1 MPGDSSFYIII
12 LWVKRNNVAAFP
24 SYSQQIF
31 YVLKL
36 LKRVF
41 NSFETSTFI
50 SGKENTFQCKLGEI
64 GEKIIWKIGQLPP
77 LPDISENWQRV
88 NSIIFNTGPLC
99 SKGFRREFV
108 IASEYWL
115 YLPRSPQ
122 IGEIVQRFMGYLF
135 QIYLRLK
142 PENVSYDYF
151 YQCQC
156 RVASLRRM

>member
-31 YVLKL
+31 YVSKL
-36 LKRVF
+36 LKRVL
-41 NSFETSTFI
+41 NSPQTHTLI

-115 YLPRSPQ
+115 LPKSPQ

-135 QIYLRLK
+135 QIYLRLNS
-142 PENVSYDYF
+142 ENVSYIVIF
-151 YQCQC
+151 YQCQLS
-156 RVASLRRM
+156 VASLRRM